1 MSSFL
6 AWNGYKSVSKSSR
19 LGRRTLVNAGDPW
32 GCLGP
37 AAPTISTNQFQTAP
51 STAFGNFIVVER
63 HGARCS
69 LFTAAGRGGTVPA
82 APRFGAGAALLPSG
96 TALGTAWARRKRAGR
111 DHRRRL

>member
-6 AWNGYKSVSKSSR
+6 AWNGYKSVSKSMAR
-19 LGRRTLVNAGDPW
+19 PADAGQRWGPPGDAWARRHPF
-32 GCLGP
+32 P
-37 AAPTISTNQFQTAP
+37 SIQSQTAP
-51 STAFGNFIVVER
+51 STAFGNFIVVGR

-96 TALGTAWARRKRAGR
+96 VALGTAWARRKRAGR
-111 DHRRRL
+111 DRRRRR

>member
-6 AWNGYKSVSKSSR
+6 AWNGYKSVSKSAW
-19 LGRRTLVNAGDPW
+19 LGRGRWPTLGTPGDAWARRRQPF
-32 GCLGP
+32 P
-37 AAPTISTNQFQTAP
+37 ANQLQTAP
-51 STAFGNFIVVER
+51 STAFGNFIVVGR

-96 TALGTAWARRKRAGR
+96 MALGTAWARRKRAGR
-111 DHRRRL
+111 DRRRRL